1 VYEEAEMRT
10 TMRPATPVLRP
21 RPERDA
27 LCTHRGCIR
36 ESAERIATIANTIT
50 MTRSVAAHGCVL
62 AAIATGSTSVLLA
75 GLATH
80 LVGDIA
86 DGAVARLRGEE
97 TVSGAML
104 DIICDRLFYG
114 TYYTVFAMLH
124 PSMLVAAGIFMFT
137 FMVLDA
143 HLSMSFLYWPLR
155 SVNYFDLIDLAIY
168 WWNFSKF
175 GKALLGA
182 PLLVAT
188 LLIGSPALSTA
199 TATAIAAL
207 KLLSLWRLH
216 SARVPLRP
224 GCAAAVKR

>member
-1 VYEEAEMRT
+1 MKTRI
-10 TMRPATPVLRP
+10 RPS
-21 RPERDA
+21 A
-27 LCTHRGCIR
+27 LDFRSPPPIDVRCAHRGCIQAP
-36 ESAERIATIANTIT
+36 AERIATTASAIT
-50 MTRSVAAHGCVL
+50 LTRSVFAHGCVL

-75 GLATH
+75 GLAIH

-86 DGAVARLRGEE
+86 DGAVARLRDEE
-97 TVSGAML
+97 TVSGATL
-104 DIICDRLFYG
+104 DIVCDRLFYA

-124 PSMLVAAGIFMFT
+124 PAMLVAAGIFMFT

-155 SVNYFDLIDLAIY
+155 SVNYFYLVDPTIF

-188 LLIGSPALSTA
+188 LVFGSPTGA
-199 TATAIAAL
+199 TATAAAIVAL

-216 SARVPLRP
+216 SAGVQLRP
-224 GCAAAVKR
+224 GYSAAATL